1 MLIKFT
7 LSMPNVGSWNGRWSG
22 ENNLYA
28 RVISFKG
35 KEKEKLAN
43 ELLNKGYFHYDFGD
57 GWSMGISLEK
67 IDSKTATKVR
77 KSSKGFYGYDW
88 AIDSIIKYQK
98 IITE

>member
-7 LSMPNVGSWNGRWSG
+7 LSMPNKGSWNGRWSG

-35 KEKEKLAN
+35 KEKESLAK
-43 ELLNKGYFHYDFGD
+43 ELLDKGYYNYNFGD

-67 IDSKTATKVR
+67 IDSKEATKIR
-77 KSSKGFYGYDW
+77 RASKGFCGYDW
-88 AIDSIIKYQK
+88 AINSIIKNQK

>member
-7 LSMPNVGSWNGRWSG
+7 LSMPNIGSWNGRWSG

-35 KEKEKLAN
+35 KEKEALAI
-43 ELLNKGYFHYDFGD
+43 ELLNKGYFHYDFED
-57 GWSMGISLEK
+57 GWSMAISLEK
-67 IDSKTATKVR
+67 IDSREATKVR
-77 KSSKGFYGYDW
+77 RYSKGFCGYDW
-88 AIDSIIKYQK
+88 AIDSIIKNQK